1 MVEVQDIF
9 NKYGEEYRKK
19 NKMMPYKLKTIH
31 AEIDIVQNV
40 KV

>member
-19 NKMMPYKLKTIH
+19 NKMMPYKFMQK
-31 AEIDIVQNV
+31 
-40 KV
+40 